1 MDRPRPSSEAGFTI
15 VEALIAMVVL
25 VFGLVA
31 ITNLMIVAAS
41 SNSAANLSTAATAR
55 ASEQLERLKATDFTT
70 LAAAAGGDVDSDAPG
85 YFRDDT
91 TDPLAPN
98 VPLVPIKTRWQISA
112 VTGDN
117 QTLFIHVVSQPTGG
131 FLLSRARADFTT
143 FRSCT
148 NTLGG
153 CPNP

>member
-1 MDRPRPSSEAGFTI
+1 MHGPRSSGEAGFTI
-15 VEALIAMVVL
+15 IEALIAMVIL

-31 ITNLMIVAAS
+31 ITNLLIVGAS

-55 ASEQLERLKATDFTT
+55 ASEQLEVLKATPFTNLT
-70 LAAAAGGDVDSDAPG
+70 VGGDVTADATG

-112 VTGDN
+112 VSGDN
-117 QTLFIHVVSQPTGG
+117 QTRFIHVVSEPMGG
-131 FLLSRARADFTT
+131 FLRSRARADFTT

-153 CPNP
+153 CPTP

>member
-1 MDRPRPSSEAGFTI
+1 MHGPRSSSEAGFTI
-15 VEALIAMVVL
+15 IEALIAMVIL

-31 ITNLMIVAAS
+31 ITNLLIVGAS
-41 SNSAANLSTAATAR
+41 SNSAANLSTSATAR
-55 ASEQLERLKATDFTT
+55 ASEQLELLKATPFTSLT
-70 LAAAAGGDVDSDAPG
+70 VGGDVTADATG

-112 VTGDN
+112 VSGDN
-117 QTLFIHVVSQPTGG
+117 QTRFIHVVSEPMGG
-131 FLLSRARADFTT
+131 FLRSRARADFTT